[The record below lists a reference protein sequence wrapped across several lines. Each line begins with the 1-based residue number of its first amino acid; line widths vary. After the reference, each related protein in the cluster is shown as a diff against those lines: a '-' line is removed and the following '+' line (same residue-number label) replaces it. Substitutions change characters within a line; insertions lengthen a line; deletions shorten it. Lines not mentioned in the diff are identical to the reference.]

1 MTPVLVGLM
10 LTASRTML
18 EFSEIHPATM
28 KKAAEEISLGTSISQ
43 LFRDPPPIREIVLDE
58 EVTS

>member
-1 MTPVLVGLM
+1 
-10 LTASRTML
+10 ML
-18 EFSEIHPATM
+18 EFFEIHPATM